1 MNSIDQT
8 DLLLEKANRHLYQN
22 YAKRDTVLVRG
33 DGARLWDA
41 RGKSYIDFY
50 AGVAVSTLGHAHP
63 ALAQAI
69 AKQAAEL
76 IHVANYFHN
85 EPNILLAERLCQKT
99 RMARALF
106 CNSGTEAN
114 EALLK
119 LARRYFYDKGE
130 LKRTQVIAF
139 EGSFHGRTL
148 GSLAA
153 TGTAKYREGFGP
165 MPGVTHVAY
174 GDLERTREAM
184 SANVAAILVE
194 PIQGESGVILPPAEF
209 LPGLRKLADEW
220 GALLLVDEVQTGV
233 GRTGTFLGIEPSGV
247 VPDAISMAKGLGGG
261 VPIGAMLCQER
272 LADVLRPGLHGSTY
286 GGNALASAA
295 ALAVLEVVE
304 QEQLVT
310 RTKRLGEYFGTKL
323 QELAVKHPHVLAQR
337 GRGLL
342 QALDLDRGFPV
353 RDVLVAL
360 KEHGLLAISAGE
372 NSLRFAPPL
381 TISEPLLDAGIAT
394 LDQVLSSVR

>member
-8 DLLLEKANRHLYQN
+8 DSLLEKANRYLYQN

-33 DGARLWDA
+33 EGARLWDT

-50 AGVAVSTLGHAHP
+50 AGVAVSTLGHGHP
-63 ALAQAI
+63 VLAEAI
-69 AKQAAEL
+69 RKQAAEL

-85 EPNILLAERLCQKT
+85 EPNIQLAERLCQKT
-99 RMARALF
+99 NMARVLF

-119 LARRYFYDKGE
+119 LARRYFYDLGE
-130 LKRTQVIAF
+130 VRRSQVIAF

-165 MPGVTHVAY
+165 LPGVTHVPY
-174 GDLERTREAM
+174 GDLDRTRAAM
-184 SANVAAILVE
+184 TNDVAAILVE
-194 PIQGESGVILPPAEF
+194 PIQGESGVILPPADF
-209 LPGLRKLADEW
+209 LPGLRKLADET

-233 GRTGTFLGIEPSGV
+233 GRTGTFLGIEASGV
-247 VPDAISMAKGLGGG
+247 IPDAISMAKGLGGG

-272 LADVLRPGLHGSTY
+272 LADVLKPGLHGTTY
-286 GGNALASAA
+286 GGNALACSA
-295 ALAVLEVVE
+295 ALAVLEVLD
-304 QEQLVT
+304 QAQLIL
-310 RTKRLGEYFGTKL
+310 RARELGAYFGKRL
-323 QELAVKHPHVLAQR
+323 QELKAKHPHVLAER

-342 QALDLDRGFPV
+342 RALDLDPAFPV
-353 RDVLVAL
+353 KDVLRAL
-360 KEHGLLAISAGE
+360 KEEGLLAISGGE
-372 NSLRFAPPL
+372 NALRFAPPL
-381 TISEPLLDAGIAT
+381 TIEQPLLDAGIAT